1 MGRHGLD
8 FSSSIWGQ
16 MADVCECGNEP
27 AGSIKSG
34 EFLDLLRNW

>member
-1 MGRHGLD
+1 MGRQGLD

-16 MADVCECGNEP
+16 MAGVCECGNVP
-27 AGSIKSG
+27 AGSLKSR